1 MKKNI
6 VLIGM
11 PASGKSTAGV
21 LLAKKTGYEYTDTDL
36 LLQRAEKALLYEIL
50 ERKGV
55 QGFIEAEERV
65 NMQLNA
71 EHCVIATGGS
81 AVYSESAM
89 KKFAEKG
96 VIVYLHVSIEE
107 LSRRLAGKDI
117 FRRGVVMRKKGE
129 TLSELYEE
137 RVPLYEKYAEVIVD
151 CDGLNLEQTVEAIMK
166 GVGEK
171 S

>member
-1 MKKNI
+1 MKNNI

-36 LLQRAEKALLYEIL
+36 LLQRSEKALLYEIL

-71 EHCVIATGGS
+71 AHCVIATGGS

-96 VIVYLHVSIEE
+96 VIVYLRVSIEE

-129 TLSELYEE
+129 TLSQLYDE
-137 RVPLYEKYAEVIVD
+137 RTPLYEKYAEVIVD

>member
-81 AVYSESAM
+81 AVYSEPAM